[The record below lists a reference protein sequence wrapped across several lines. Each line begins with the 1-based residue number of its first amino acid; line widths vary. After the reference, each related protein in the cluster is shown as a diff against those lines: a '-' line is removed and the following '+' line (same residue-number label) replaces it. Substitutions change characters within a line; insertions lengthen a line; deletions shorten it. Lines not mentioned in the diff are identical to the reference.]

1 MKTLETDEK
10 PVVFILDDDQ
20 SVRNALNRLFRL
32 MGLHPES
39 FATATDF
46 LNTKLPDV
54 PSCLV
59 LDIRLPGISGL
70 DVQAELLKADAKIP
84 IIFMTGH
91 GDIPMA
97 VEAMKAGAIEFL
109 PKPFRDQ
116 DILDAVQL
124 ALERDRTRRQAE
136 GADAQLRASLERL
149 SRREWEVMALITA
162 GLMNKEIATKLGL
175 AEVTVKFHRG
185 NLMRKMNA
193 RSVVELARMAQIL
206 GIERSKS

>member
-206 GIERSKS
+206 GIDRSKS